1 VRPGAW
7 RSHKVASTFVLLSTT
22 AILLWCITAPGLA
35 VSSLS
40 TERLLASAVRI
51 SILLSWPGE
60 RGGSADVQ
68 GSGWTRLCEPAPAGV
83 GAPPAYGITVAT
95 AAHVLDVDDI
105 AQSFHS
111 KQQPTVK
118 VVVAYRD
125 GQQLM
130 AGREN
135 LFVDRTSD
143 YGEIRLRS
151 AIPRQILPVG
161 DPLSVWPGASLVAVA
176 SPGNLSFGVFQ
187 GNLILKDPGPVG
199 DVPQDAWLSSI
210 TVAPGASG
218 APVIDESGAVVATVI
233 GFAEWPCGGSLSA
246 LSVLVPLPKTPLL
259 HSASQ
264 ARPSPPKK
272 GGLSQ

>member
-1 VRPGAW
+1 
-7 RSHKVASTFVLLSTT
+7 
-22 AILLWCITAPGLA
+22 
-35 VSSLS
+35 
-40 TERLLASAVRI
+40 
-51 SILLSWPGE
+51 
-60 RGGSADVQ
+60 
-68 GSGWTRLCEPAPAGV
+68 
-83 GAPPAYGITVAT
+83 
-95 AAHVLDVDDI
+95 
-105 AQSFHS
+105 
-111 KQQPTVK
+111 
-118 VVVAYRD
+118 
-125 GQQLM
+125 LM

-233 GFAEWPCGGSLSA
+233 GFAQWPCGGSLSA

-264 ARPSPPKK
+264 APYSSPKK
-272 GGLSQ
+272 GALP